1 MKVISKQNLRR
12 LGVIAAMCLLGNTI
26 TMLARAQSAAT
37 LPSGVQEVVKLVK
50 AGLGEPVV
58 LAHIKNTG
66 AFYKLSAD
74 QIIYLHDQGV
84 SQNEIA
90 ALMGDTAGTGSGA
103 PTSAAAP
110 VPSTAPTVPP
120 PQYATPAVAPMEPA
134 ASAPAAQVPTLSAF
148 QAQLSPYGS
157 WMEVPGYGLC
167 WRPLVTVR
175 DPLWRPYVDQGCW
188 TYTAEGW
195 YWQSEYP
202 WGNIAFHY
210 GRWYRDPSGWVWVP
224 GYDWA
229 PAWVCWRQA
238 DEFCG
243 WAPLPPGASF
253 RVGVGLMFGGRVAV
267 DVDFGLGAD
276 AFVFVGY
283 DHFWDHHWH
292 TFILPRERVHFV
304 YAHSVIRNG
313 YHYDHGR
320 FVVEGLGHERMAM
333 LTHREVKVEEAR
345 QDRDAHAHEADRRG
359 YRDDH
364 RDHND
369 R

>member
-1 MKVISKQNLRR
+1 MKAISKLKMRWAS
-12 LGVIAAMCLLGNTI
+12 ISAAVCLICGALA
-26 TMLARAQSAAT
+26 LPARAQPAAT
-37 LPSGVQEVVKLVK
+37 LPPGVQDVVKLVK

-58 LAHIKNTG
+58 LAHIRNAG

-74 QIIYLHDQGV
+74 QIIYLHEQGV
-84 SQNEIA
+84 SQNEIT
-90 ALMGDTAGTGSGA
+90 ALMGDTAGTGGGA
-103 PTSAAAP
+103 PTSAAP
-110 VPSTAPTVPP
+110 VPATAPTMP
-120 PQYATPAVAPMEPA
+120 PQQYSTPPAAPPMEPV
-134 ASAPAAQVPTLSAF
+134 ASAPATQTPSLSSF
-148 QAQLSPYGS
+148 EAQLSPYGS
-157 WMEVPGYGLC
+157 WMQVSGYGLC
-167 WRPLVTVR
+167 WRPNVTAS
-175 DPLWRPYVDQGCW
+175 DPLWRPYADQGHW
-188 TYTAEGW
+188 SYTADGW

-210 GRWYRDPSGWVWVP
+210 GRWYRDTSGWVWVP

-253 RVGVGLMFGGRVAV
+253 RVGMGLMFGGRVAV

-292 TFILPRERVHFV
+292 TFILPRERAHFV

-320 FVVEGLGHERMAM
+320 FVVEGLGHERIAM
-333 LTHREVKVEEAR
+333 LTHHEVKVEEVR
-345 QDRDAHAHEADRRG
+345 HDRDVHAHEADRRV

-364 RDHND
+364 RDQHD